1 MVMMTDS
8 ADRQTG
14 IAAIAQ
20 RPDEFERFYREHLDT
35 VRVYLARRVD
45 DPGVV
50 ADLTAD
56 IFLRAIA
63 SAGCYRE
70 DLGPARAWLVGIA
83 RNTVADHHRRRV
95 REAAALRRFSARELL
110 DEDSTEHIVER
121 ICAQQDARELLASL
135 SALPRSQREVVEL
148 VGIDQLS
155 ITEAAQVLRIKPG
168 SARVRFHRARRALQ
182 DKIPFRIQEATS

>member
-1 MVMMTDS
+1 MTDS

-20 RPDEFERFYREHLDT
+20 RPDEFESFYTEHLDT

-63 SAGCYRE
+63 RAGSYRE
-70 DLGPARAWLVGIA
+70 DLGPPRAWLIGIA
-83 RNTVADHHRRRV
+83 RNIVADHRRLRS

-110 DEDSTEHIVER
+110 DEDSADHIVER
-121 ICAQQDARELLASL
+121 ISAQRDARELLASL
-135 SALPRSQREVVEL
+135 SSLPTSQREVVEL

-168 SARVRFHRARRALQ
+168 TARVRFHRARRALQ
-182 DKIPFRIQEATS
+182 DKTTLRIQEATS